1 MLMHQGGLEMRYFFQ
16 FVVALTICFS
26 LSIAEAQNKVV
37 VIPMGGAVGD
47 AVPSDVLWGKTFSSK
62 AGKGLTG
69 TLELPLEPE
78 VEVPVV
84 TSEGQVWMAL
94 NLGAS
99 QLATSSTDSAAYG
112 TLYQWGRFGDGHE
125 YRSSST
131 TTDLSSSSDVPGHGS
146 FILTSSDPYDWRTPQ
161 NGNLWQGVAGI
172 NNPCPAGFRLPTKA
186 EWEIE
191 RASWVTNDSAGAF
204 ASPLKLVPAGDRY
217 SGDGAL
223 YGVGSYGYYWGSTV
237 DEGYSRGLYFYSGG
251 AGMGSYNRA
260 FGFSV
265 RCIKD

>member
-1 MLMHQGGLEMRYFFQ
+1 MKYLIR
-16 FVVALTICFS
+16 FVAVLAVCFTMS
-26 LSIAEAQNKVV
+26 VAEAQNKVV
-37 VIPMGGAVGD
+37 VVPMGGATGD
-47 AVPSDVLWGKTFSSK
+47 AVPGDVLWGKTFSSK

-99 QLATSSTDSAAYG
+99 QVATSSTDPAAYG

-131 TTDLSSSSDVPGHGS
+131 TSTQSSSDVPRHGS

-161 NGNLWQGVAGI
+161 HDNLWQGESGI
-172 NNPCPAGFRLPTKA
+172 NNPCPAGFRLPTET
-186 EWEIE
+186 EWERE
-191 RASWVTNDSAGAF
+191 RASWGSNNSAGAY
-204 ASPLKLVPAGDRY
+204 ASPLKLVLAGYR
-217 SGDGAL
+217 SNLNGAL
-223 YGVGSYGYYWGSTV
+223 YLAGIYGYYWSSTV
-237 DEGYSRGLYFYSGG
+237 VKSSSRYLYFESDANMHYG
-251 AGMGSYNRA
+251 ARSC
-260 FGFSV
+260 GFSV